1 MSHQNPPDATR
12 VSRIFFYILMFAIL
26 GWFTY
31 MQFFGADERRLNVNS
46 DSMIY
51 TGTFTWEK
59 SDGTSEEITVPGRYD
74 LPVGETMV
82 LTTRLPE
89 DYHENTMA
97 IRSSLQDVKFY
108 INGTLRASYN
118 TSETRL
124 AGKNSA
130 SRYIFCETSEADAGK
145 ELRIELT
152 THTYNYSGVVNT
164 VLCGDK
170 TDIWLTILNQ
180 YGPATYIAIFIFFT
194 GLVTI
199 LFSLALGMIYH
210 SSFDMEYLGW
220 CMIMGGVWM
229 MGESKLRQILV
240 PNASALGSLC
250 FVMILLCPIPIL
262 LYADSI
268 QKQLHRRLYTILGG
282 LALLDFAVCS
292 ILTFFGIADYMET
305 LPIGQIILCSI
316 LVVVFIHL
324 FIYMRSSNRKS
335 DRLLLLGLLA
345 SIICI
350 SIEAISVYFVISIS
364 GLFIGIGM
372 IILLFVNIIRTLRNL
387 QDMELHRQKIEV
399 EKSKQQTERISL
411 QMMQTLATT
420 IEAKDEYTRGH
431 SYRVAEYAA
440 LIAKELGWSQ
450 DEIINLKHAAHLH
463 DIGKIGI
470 PDSVLNKPTQLT
482 EDEDNLLKKHT
493 IIGAEILKDVTLIP
507 HVAEVT
513 RNHHEHYDGSGY
525 PDGLAGTEIPIYAR
539 IIAVADCYDAMNS
552 RRIYRNALS
561 QDEIYEEILKNKGT
575 QFDPEIAD
583 IFLTLLTENQI
594 PDLDDFSE
602 SSSATHDSVAT
613 QMQEL
618 FDQFRLAISKDVEI
632 RSATLSAGI
641 CMCTAGDNFENC
653 YQKADKALYY
663 VKRNGKNQF
672 FFYQQIDRKELLT
685 SSTGKDLQLVAKSL
699 RESCTYIGA
708 MDLNYRDFAR
718 QYEYMSQLSI
728 RSQCH
733 CYLVMVTMETAVD
746 TIPNIEAI
754 EQALECIEKAIRQ
767 KIRRVDICTRYSSMQ
782 YLIILFEPT
791 ETEIP
796 HIMDRIF
803 MQYRQ
808 QCDNTDFRPTY
819 EYLVIAGEKQ

>member
-1 MSHQNPPDATR
+1 MPYFVLNIRRVDYVPPKSPDATR

-164 VLCGDK
+164 VLCSDK

-180 YGPATYIAIFIFFT
+180 YGPATYIALFIFFT

-199 LFSLALGMIYH
+199 LFSLALGKIYH

-292 ILTFFGIADYMET
+292 ILTFFGIADYIET

-324 FIYMRSSNRKS
+324 FIYMHSSRRKS

-345 SIICI
+345 AIICI
-350 SIEAISVYFVISIS
+350 SIEAISVYFVTSIS

-399 EKSKQQTERISL
+399 EKSKQ
-411 QMMQTLATT
+411 
-420 IEAKDEYTRGH
+420 
-431 SYRVAEYAA
+431 
-440 LIAKELGWSQ
+440 
-450 DEIINLKHAAHLH
+450 
-463 DIGKIGI
+463 
-470 PDSVLNKPTQLT
+470 
-482 EDEDNLLKKHT
+482 
-493 IIGAEILKDVTLIP
+493 
-507 HVAEVT
+507 
-513 RNHHEHYDGSGY
+513 
-525 PDGLAGTEIPIYAR
+525 
-539 IIAVADCYDAMNS
+539 
-552 RRIYRNALS
+552 NA
-561 QDEIYEEILKNKGT
+561 
-575 QFDPEIAD
+575 
-583 IFLTLLTENQI
+583 
-594 PDLDDFSE
+594 
-602 SSSATHDSVAT
+602 
-613 QMQEL
+613 
-618 FDQFRLAISKDVEI
+618 
-632 RSATLSAGI
+632 
-641 CMCTAGDNFENC
+641 
-653 YQKADKALYY
+653 
-663 VKRNGKNQF
+663 
-672 FFYQQIDRKELLT
+672 
-685 SSTGKDLQLVAKSL
+685 
-699 RESCTYIGA
+699 
-708 MDLNYRDFAR
+708 
-718 QYEYMSQLSI
+718 
-728 RSQCH
+728 
-733 CYLVMVTMETAVD
+733 YL
-746 TIPNIEAI
+746 
-754 EQALECIEKAIRQ
+754 CR
-767 KIRRVDICTRYSSMQ
+767 
-782 YLIILFEPT
+782 
-791 ETEIP
+791 
-796 HIMDRIF
+796 
-803 MQYRQ
+803 
-808 QCDNTDFRPTY
+808 
-819 EYLVIAGEKQ
+819 

>member
-31 MQFFGADERRLNVNS
+31 MQFFGVDERRLNVNS

-124 AGKNSA
+124 TGKNSA

-170 TDIWLTILNQ
+170 TDIWLNILNQ

-282 LALLDFAVCS
+282 AGA
-292 ILTFFGIADYMET
+292 FGFR
-305 LPIGQIILCSI
+305 C
-316 LVVVFIHL
+316 L
-324 FIYMRSSNRKS
+324 F
-335 DRLLLLGLLA
+335 
-345 SIICI
+345 
-350 SIEAISVYFVISIS
+350 
-364 GLFIGIGM
+364 
-372 IILLFVNIIRTLRNL
+372 
-387 QDMELHRQKIEV
+387 
-399 EKSKQQTERISL
+399 
-411 QMMQTLATT
+411 
-420 IEAKDEYTRGH
+420 H
-431 SYRVAEYAA
+431 S
-440 LIAKELGWSQ
+440 
-450 DEIINLKHAAHLH
+450 
-463 DIGKIGI
+463 
-470 PDSVLNKPTQLT
+470 
-482 EDEDNLLKKHT
+482 
-493 IIGAEILKDVTLIP
+493 
-507 HVAEVT
+507 
-513 RNHHEHYDGSGY
+513 
-525 PDGLAGTEIPIYAR
+525 
-539 IIAVADCYDAMNS
+539 
-552 RRIYRNALS
+552 
-561 QDEIYEEILKNKGT
+561 
-575 QFDPEIAD
+575 D
-583 IFLTLLTENQI
+583 IFW
-594 PDLDDFSE
+594 
-602 SSSATHDSVAT
+602 HC
-613 QMQEL
+613 
-618 FDQFRLAISKDVEI
+618 RL
-632 RSATLSAGI
+632 
-641 CMCTAGDNFENC
+641 
-653 YQKADKALYY
+653 Y
-663 VKRNGKNQF
+663 
-672 FFYQQIDRKELLT
+672 
-685 SSTGKDLQLVAKSL
+685 
-699 RESCTYIGA
+699 
-708 MDLNYRDFAR
+708 
-718 QYEYMSQLSI
+718 
-728 RSQCH
+728 
-733 CYLVMVTMETAVD
+733 
-746 TIPNIEAI
+746 
-754 EQALECIEKAIRQ
+754 
-767 KIRRVDICTRYSSMQ
+767 
-782 YLIILFEPT
+782 
-791 ETEIP
+791 
-796 HIMDRIF
+796 
-803 MQYRQ
+803 
-808 QCDNTDFRPTY
+808 
-819 EYLVIAGEKQ
+819 

>member
-130 SRYIFCETSEADAGK
+130 SCYIFCETSEADAGK

-350 SIEAISVYFVISIS
+350 SIEAISVYFVTSIS

-372 IILLFVNIIRTLRNL
+372 IILLLSISS
-387 QDMELHRQKIEV
+387 ELSETFRIWNCTVRKL
-399 EKSKQQTERISL
+399 KLKKANSKQ
-411 QMMQTLATT
+411 
-420 IEAKDEYTRGH
+420 
-431 SYRVAEYAA
+431 
-440 LIAKELGWSQ
+440 
-450 DEIINLKHAAHLH
+450 
-463 DIGKIGI
+463 
-470 PDSVLNKPTQLT
+470 
-482 EDEDNLLKKHT
+482 
-493 IIGAEILKDVTLIP
+493 
-507 HVAEVT
+507 
-513 RNHHEHYDGSGY
+513 
-525 PDGLAGTEIPIYAR
+525 
-539 IIAVADCYDAMNS
+539 
-552 RRIYRNALS
+552 NA
-561 QDEIYEEILKNKGT
+561 
-575 QFDPEIAD
+575 
-583 IFLTLLTENQI
+583 
-594 PDLDDFSE
+594 
-602 SSSATHDSVAT
+602 
-613 QMQEL
+613 
-618 FDQFRLAISKDVEI
+618 
-632 RSATLSAGI
+632 
-641 CMCTAGDNFENC
+641 
-653 YQKADKALYY
+653 
-663 VKRNGKNQF
+663 
-672 FFYQQIDRKELLT
+672 
-685 SSTGKDLQLVAKSL
+685 
-699 RESCTYIGA
+699 
-708 MDLNYRDFAR
+708 
-718 QYEYMSQLSI
+718 
-728 RSQCH
+728 
-733 CYLVMVTMETAVD
+733 YL
-746 TIPNIEAI
+746 
-754 EQALECIEKAIRQ
+754 CR
-767 KIRRVDICTRYSSMQ
+767 
-782 YLIILFEPT
+782 
-791 ETEIP
+791 
-796 HIMDRIF
+796 
-803 MQYRQ
+803 
-808 QCDNTDFRPTY
+808 
-819 EYLVIAGEKQ
+819 